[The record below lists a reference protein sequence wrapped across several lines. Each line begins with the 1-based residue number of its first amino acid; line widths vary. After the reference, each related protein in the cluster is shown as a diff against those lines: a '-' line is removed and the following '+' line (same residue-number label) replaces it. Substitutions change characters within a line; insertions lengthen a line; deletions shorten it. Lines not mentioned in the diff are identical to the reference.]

1 MKPLSLPLSLQ
12 PLLGPQLIRPLVQ
25 EKPKVL
31 GQRDSKGVIHS
42 NDSPARAVTWR
53 YAKGRVELL
62 QGFIQI
68 VDLATGQLTVNEVM
82 EVCKNE
88 Y

>member
-1 MKPLSLPLSLQ
+1 M
-12 PLLGPQLIRPLVQ
+12 IRSLVQ
-25 EKPKVL
+25 EKPKGL
-31 GQRDSKGVIHS
+31 GPRDSKGLINS
-42 NDSPARAVTWR
+42 IDSPARSVTWR

-68 VDLATGQLTVNEVM
+68 VDLATAQLTVNEVM

-88 Y
+88 